1 MLITVVYE
9 PDGELTEAGGKCGE
23 NAGDSSQS
31 IGICSSSVLNSR
43 IALQVCF
50 CWHGHCKFCPMS
62 YIDKRWL
69 GGLILLLFATLPFTT
84 MLAGSEGH
92 SAVLDQPFTCG
103 ICSEFFL
110 FNSHNAL
117 K

>member
-1 MLITVVYE
+1 MLITVLYE
-9 PDGELTEAGGKCGE
+9 PDGELTEAGGKCGK

-31 IGICSSSVLNSR
+31 IGICSSSGLNSR
-43 IALQVCF
+43 IAFQVCF
-50 CWHGHCKFCPMS
+50 CWHGRYKFCPMS
-62 YIDKRWL
+62 CIDKRWL
-69 GGLILLLFATLPFTT
+69 GVLILLLFAALTFTT
-84 MLAGSEGH
+84 VLAGSKGH
-92 SAVLDQPFTCG
+92 SAVLGQPYTCG